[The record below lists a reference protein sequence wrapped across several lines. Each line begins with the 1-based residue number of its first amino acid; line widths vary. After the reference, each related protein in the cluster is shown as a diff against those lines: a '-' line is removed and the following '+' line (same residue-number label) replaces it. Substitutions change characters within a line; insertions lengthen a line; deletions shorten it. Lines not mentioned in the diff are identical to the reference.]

1 MKTYEKKALFLD
13 RDGVINED
21 FGYVFKIEDFKF
33 IDGIF
38 ELLKEFKKR
47 DFLIIIITNQSGIQ
61 RGYYTTKD
69 FEILTDYM
77 KDEFKK
83 RDINIDKVYFC
94 PHLSGCECRKPNPGM
109 ILAAKDEFGIDF
121 SKSYLIGD
129 KLSDIEAGKN
139 AGVKN
144 LFLLSKEE
152 KSLNRDFH
160 CIKELKEMLKFIR
173 KKDEK

>member
-21 FGYVFKIEDFKF
+21 FGYIFKIEDFKF
-33 IDGIF
+33 LDGIF
-38 ELLKEFKKR
+38 QLLKEFKKR
-47 DFLIIIITNQSGIQ
+47 EFLIIIITNQSGIQ

-83 RDINIDKVYFC
+83 RDIDIDKVYFC

-109 ILAAKDEFGIDF
+109 ILAAKDELGIDL

-144 LFLLSKEE
+144 LFLL
-152 KSLNRDFH
+152 NRDENSTNGDFH
-160 CIKELKEMLKFIR
+160 CIKELKEIINFIS

>member
-1 MKTYEKKALFLD
+1 MKTYEKKELFLD

-38 ELLKEFKKR
+38 EILKEFKKR
-47 DFLIIIITNQSGIQ
+47 EFLIIIVTNQSGIQ

-69 FEILTDYM
+69 FEILTEYM

-83 RDINIDKVYFC
+83 RDIDIDKVYFC

-109 ILAAKDEFGIDF
+109 ILAARDELGIDL

-129 KLSDIEAGKN
+129 KLSDIEAGRN

-144 LFLLSKEE
+144 LFLL
-152 KSLNRDFH
+152 NRDENSTNGDFY
-160 CIKELKEMLKFIR
+160 CINELKEMVNYIR